1 LVVRTTIDTG
11 MLSEK
16 ATEDNSGKAEDS
28 VDIAWIQEM
37 M

>member
-11 MLSEK
+11 MLREK
-16 ATEDNSGKAEDS
+16 ANEDNSGKAEDS
-28 VDIAWIQEM
+28 VEITWIQEM